1 MATNLIAN
9 GNFSDGDLHWTKG
22 YWYAGNTV
30 TWRSSGGQEGG
41 CMELSVPSVGDPG
54 SKLHCAECPSPR
66 GNYLYAY
73 LLCKAHR
80 KR

>member
-41 CMELSVPSVGDPG
+41 CMKPL
-54 SKLHCAECPSPR
+54 
-66 GNYLYAY
+66 
-73 LLCKAHR
+73 
-80 KR
+80 